1 MSGESTELKK
11 ALTPLHLWAI
21 GVGLVIS
28 GTYFGWNFGL
38 ADGGYIGML
47 IATLIMGLM
56 YLCMVLSIAELSVM
70 MPHAGGPYAFARRA
84 FGPLGGYLTG
94 IGVIME
100 YFFATPVVAIGV
112 GGYVNFLWPSIDP
125 VISALVIYAFF
136 LALHLWG
143 IKEYAIF
150 ETVIVFIALG
160 LIVLMYIIGGPAVT
174 KEHLFPFEK
183 LIPAGNFT
191 GIWACLPYAMWLFL
205 AIEMMPMLAE
215 ECRDAKKDMPKGLVS
230 AMITL
235 LLMSTITLT
244 VATGIGGADHISTS
258 ANVLPDAVAVSFG
271 ADHWLVRLLA
281 SVGLLGLL
289 ASFSGVI
296 LAFSREIFSMARAG
310 YFPRFL
316 SNLHPKRRTPH
327 WALILPSI
335 IGFVLLMI
343 FGADQLILIA
353 TFGALLS
360 YLLMSLSCIVLRIKE
375 PDAVREWKVPL
386 YPVTP
391 AIAVILSA
399 ITLFSS
405 IFADLPFFGVNMGIL
420 ALAVIWYF
428 AYSKKHIDPN
438 APEERLAMGLEA
450 HEKGGE

>member
-28 GTYFGWNFGL
+28 GTYFGWNFGM

-56 YLCMVLSIAELSVM
+56 YLCMVLSLAELSVM

-94 IGVIME
+94 VGVIME

-112 GGYVNFLWPSIDP
+112 GGYVNFLWPAVDP
-125 VISALVIYAFF
+125 IVSALVIYAFF

-143 IKEYAIF
+143 IKEYANF

-160 LIVLMYIIGGPAVT
+160 LVVLMYIVGGPAIT
-174 KEHLFPFEK
+174 KEHLFPFDK
-183 LIPAGNFT
+183 LIPAGFT
-191 GIWACLPYAMWLFL
+191 GVWACLPYAMWLFL
-205 AIEMMPMLAE
+205 AIEMLPMLAE
-215 ECRDAKKDMPKGLVS
+215 ECRDAKKDMPRGLVS
-230 AMITL
+230 AMVTL

-244 VATGIGGADHISTS
+244 VATGIGGADHIATS

-271 ADHWLVRLLA
+271 TDHWLVKLLGTI
-281 SVGLLGLL
+281 GLLGLV

-327 WALILPSI
+327 WALILPSVL
-335 IGFVLLMI
+335 GFILVMI
-343 FGADQLILIA
+343 FGADQLILVA
-353 TFGALLS
+353 TFGALMS

-375 PDAVREWKVPL
+375 PNAVREWKVPL

-405 IFADLPFFGVNMGIL
+405 IFADLPFFGVNLGIL
-420 ALAVIWYF
+420 AVAVIWYF
-428 AYSKKHIDPN
+428 AYSKKHIDPD
-438 APEERLAMGLEA
+438 APEERLAIGLEVL
-450 HEKGGE
+450 EKDKV